1 MALGVEI
8 LRPFMNDFLLGKLV
22 RVNSDLKRTMGAYL
36 EEFGLTMDAYNILLV
51 LQNFPENSCAL
62 NELQEMDLIDKAALT
77 RNIKR
82 LQIAGLLTRN
92 TDNTTGVQT
101 VQLTVHGIDTMSK
114 IKDYELLVNTS
125 FSGLNSTEKKLL
137 YNLLS
142 KMQAPVVLG

>member
-1 MALGVEI
+1 MAIGVEI
-8 LRPFMNDFLLGKLV
+8 LRPLMNDFLLGKLV

-36 EEFGLTMDAYNILLV
+36 EEFGLTMEAYNILLV

-62 NELQEMDLIDKAALT
+62 NELQEMDLIDNAAMT

-82 LQIAGLLTRN
+82 LQTAGLLTRN
-92 TDNTTGVQT
+92 TDSTTGVQT

-125 FSGLNSTEKKLL
+125 LSGLNSTEKKLL
-137 YNLLS
+137 YNLLG